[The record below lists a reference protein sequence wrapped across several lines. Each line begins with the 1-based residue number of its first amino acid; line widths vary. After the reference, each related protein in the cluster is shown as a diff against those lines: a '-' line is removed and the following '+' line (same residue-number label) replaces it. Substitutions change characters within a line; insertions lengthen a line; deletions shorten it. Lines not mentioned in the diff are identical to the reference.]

1 MGSGFITSFESGFT
15 AGTASFGVNA
25 HAFLGLKIDS
35 DKGHSGTW
43 LLPAPK
49 TIIPA
54 VAIPLTPPACCSIVE
69 KSRTCIDRQVMSP
82 LLRIRMPKPE
92 SPRIPPFRELGRTPC
107 RQFNQAPNYADCSAI
122 GEVLCITLSARRVLP
137 KRVTSRY
144 RQHRH

>member
-1 MGSGFITSFESGFT
+1 LVFSVMILETRYSIRQT
-15 AGTASFGVNA
+15 NA
-25 HAFLGLKIDS
+25 RYRS
-35 DKGHSGTW
+35 
-43 LLPAPK
+43 
-49 TIIPA
+49 
-54 VAIPLTPPACCSIVE
+54 TPPACCSIVE

-122 GEVLCITLSARRVLP
+122 GEVLCITLSERRVLP